1 MSDSEALIQQRV
13 RIACSQRGWRVWRN
27 NVGVLRDERGVPV
40 RYGLANESS
49 AMNQQYKSSDLI
61 GIKPVLITEAHIG
74 QTLGVFVAL
83 ECKREGWH
91 YTGTPREVAQKR
103 WIDMVRSIGGVAGF
117 VSDADAIDTAV
128 NKPHNAGISTAKE

>member
-13 RIACSQRGWRVWRN
+13 RIACSKAGWRVWRN

-40 RYGLANESS
+40 RYGLCNESS

-61 GIKPVLITEAHIG
+61 GIKPVLITEAHVG
-74 QTLGVFVAL
+74 TVVGVFVAL
-83 ECKREGWH
+83 ECKRADWH

-103 WIDMVRSIGGVAGF
+103 WIDMVRSLGGVAGF
-117 VSDADAIDTAV
+117 TTGEI
-128 NKPHNAGISTAKE
+128 EE

>member
-27 NVGVLRDERGVPV
+27 NVGVLRDERGVPI

-61 GIKPVLITEAHIG
+61 GIRPVVITQDMVGTTIG
-74 QTLGVFVAL
+74 QFCAI
-83 ECKREGWH
+83 ECKRADWH

-103 WIDMVRSIGGVAGF
+103 WIDMVRALGGVAGF
-117 VSDADAIDTAV
+117 VSDPDAIDTAV
-128 NKPHNAGISTAKE
+128 NKPHNAPQKE